1 MVIFGA
7 DTTTSQFTYSN
18 FRFSCCR
25 KSIFCFAGSFPHFS
39 QKSPWFVE
47 NQFTLILFDIFLWK
61 FKHLPSCSQHS
72 LNLKQNK
79 VDLIAKPTFQE
90 AIQCH
95 HTQKLLRYNPYI
107 NIPLYQ
113 IKNHCLFLISVM
125 LYWASASG
133 WSKFALTVTV
143 FQKLSYTYKI
153 ALPIKEPKIFLPVI
167 IKTGS
172 FKQSCAE
179 HF

>member
-1 MVIFGA
+1 MLTQPHHSSPILILDFHVAVSLYFVSLEA
-7 DTTTSQFTYSN
+7 
-18 FRFSCCR
+18 
-25 KSIFCFAGSFPHFS
+25 FPIS
-39 QKSPWFVE
+39 AKKSPWFVE

-125 LYWASASG
+125 LYWTSASG
-133 WSKFALTVTV
+133 CSKFALTVS
-143 FQKLSYTYKI
+143 LSFRNVY
-153 ALPIKEPKIFLPVI
+153 L
-167 IKTGS
+167 
-172 FKQSCAE
+172 
-179 HF
+179 